1 MLGRRVAVLMGRSSP
16 PPKEAELWVVA
27 SLTIDAA
34 SLGDLGA
41 GFGDKD
47 AFLGSGELTGG
58 LEKTLLSVPWIFEI
72 ANSRSMSLTSIVVSR
87 CSTVAS
93 GSAMLAIKL
102 SIWNG
107 ADVETSCNGRLS
119 SLALLGF
126 SNSGNESILGLCW
139 PLSLGWTSPIS
150 SPSSISSTLV
160 LQNLISSLR
169 RRHWIGDIL

>member
-1 MLGRRVAVLMGRSSP
+1 MLGRRVEVLMGRSSP
-16 PPKEAELWVVA
+16 PPKEAELWDVA

-34 SLGDLGA
+34 SLGDLA
-41 GFGDKD
+41 AEFGDKD
-47 AFLGSGELTGG
+47 AFLGSGELAGG

-119 SLALLGF
+119 SSALF
-126 SNSGNESILGLCW
+126 IF
-139 PLSLGWTSPIS
+139 
-150 SPSSISSTLV
+150 
-160 LQNLISSLR
+160 
-169 RRHWIGDIL
+169 